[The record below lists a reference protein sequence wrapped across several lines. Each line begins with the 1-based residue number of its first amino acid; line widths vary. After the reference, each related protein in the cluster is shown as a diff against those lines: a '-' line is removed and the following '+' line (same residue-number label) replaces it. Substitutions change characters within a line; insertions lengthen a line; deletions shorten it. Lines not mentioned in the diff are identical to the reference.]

1 MLSTVWQ
8 APKKRR
14 FPAVRQTASASGV
27 VENLLDSVRQFGFV
41 PNGARIY
48 YLDRWKHVELKG
60 GRKAKVDEDDEGKC
74 PVPRLRT
81 SL

>member
-8 APKKRR
+8 ASKKRR
-14 FPAVRQTASASGV
+14 VCVDRQTASASGV

-60 GRKAKVDEDDEGKC
+60 EGRPRSMKGMSRH
-74 PVPRLRT
+74 PVEKRT